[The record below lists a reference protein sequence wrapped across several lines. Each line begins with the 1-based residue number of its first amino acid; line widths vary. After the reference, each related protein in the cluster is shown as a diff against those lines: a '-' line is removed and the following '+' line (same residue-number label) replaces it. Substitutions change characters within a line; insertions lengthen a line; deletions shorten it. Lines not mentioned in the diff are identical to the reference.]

1 MRRSPRKRYDEVSE
15 AGTKALRDARRGV
28 AGRAPLVQRAQRA
41 WRRLVVR
48 AFQPSVPASECRR
61 PPERTGTGS
70 ARCGRSARSCP
81 CRWASRGARGSD
93 ARRRRGSGPPSRPG
107 RTAAAV
113 ADGLYGGA
121 RTAVGPAFRRSKVDG
136 PPARLARRR
145 QAGACSARRT
155 VSVAVYGGRRRHR
168 IKSCSLPVRSG
179 TIRFKTATSQRISA
193 IYNTAS

>member
-1 MRRSPRKRYDEVSE
+1 MKCPRLERRRCATLAGAWRVVRPWCSAPSGRGGVWWYSPSSQ
-15 AGTKALRDARRGV
+15 AS
-28 AGRAPLVQRAQRA
+28 QRASVGVLRSGQE
-41 WRRLVVR
+41 LVPHGAEEALDLALADGLV
-48 AFQPSVPASECRR
+48 
-61 PPERTGTGS
+61 
-70 ARCGRSARSCP
+70 
-81 CRWASRGARGSD
+81 GARVDQMHVVGGD
-93 ARRRRGSGPPSRPG
+93 QGRQAAQGVQPRP
-107 RTAAAV
+107 V

-155 VSVAVYGGRRRHR
+155 VAVAVYGGRRRHR